1 MPSSKV
7 LEAIAVTAE
16 LCGRTFSSAAAMV
29 FCGDL
34 EGFEDAALLKAL
46 ARCRKEVRG
55 ALTVQ
60 DVVSRV
66 DDGRPGPEEAWAM
79 LPRDEETSVVWTSE
93 MAVAWGLVRHMIG
106 AGEEVPARMAFKE
119 SYIKAVTDA
128 RDKRMPPTWLP
139 CLGHDQHGRA
149 AALNQAVELG
159 RLPAAHVAALLP
171 APESA
176 ASVGNF
182 LLTGDAR
189 PLLVATPPTER
200 EIAKQHI
207 ANLQAILAKKGL
219 AKIKGDE

>member
-7 LEAIAVTAE
+7 VQAIAVTAE
-16 LCGRTFSSAAAMV
+16 LCGRTFSSAAAEV
-29 FCGDL
+29 FCHDL
-34 EGFEDAALLKAL
+34 EGFEDAAILKAL

-93 MAVAWGLVRHMIG
+93 MAGAWGLVRHMIE

-119 SYIKAVTDA
+119 IYVKAVTDA
-128 RDKRMPPTWLP
+128 RDKRVPPTWLP
-139 CLGHDQHGRA
+139 CLGHDQHGRE

-176 ASVGNF
+176 GSVGHF

-189 PLLVATPPTER
+189 PLLEATPPASR
-200 EIAKQHI
+200 ETAKHHI
-207 ANLQAILAKKGL
+207 ANLKAMLAKK
-219 AKIKGDE
+219 AVTKIGDDE